1 MNMEGTNITSATVV
15 ALRRASSERA
25 PLAVRE
31 KSPQGVTKSS
41 HRARRSPT
49 PPSGSPRYTLSPSPI
64 SSTPPTSLQVHTSFE
79 SGDFSE
85 VDVWVHKFVSAVN
98 SKGYKKASTH
108 PPISRESLKELEAQ
122 CILNNPK
129 LRHDINFDR
138 ELHFRPNLDGER
150 GQAKLRAA
158 DYYWEALEF
167 ELSLYTYI
175 RTDPSGERFRNTP
188 GFYQGISRYE
198 KRIPTMFQYMKDIIL
213 SMNEKSA
220 MVGVS
225 DALDVPYIMQ
235 QIHRGVYN
243 VAALGDFLDRLLKAH
258 CAPMRDAWVE
268 KVCDLLRSGAE
279 APTFKTVV
287 TGFKELFG
295 LLEAMKLDIANHQ
308 IRALRP
314 MLLETAVGFE
324 QNYYKHRIEAD
335 TIAVGTARSWFDEG
349 KAADVD
355 AVPRHALAHFVNR
368 FCDSL
373 VQPKPK
379 MPETFKL
386 DLDRL
391 VNLRQDIHG
400 LVYTAICTRSLAQLM
415 QTVRRDLQ
423 HQRRANRYIN
433 EVLPIL
439 VGRQPNADRWVS
451 LISTIA
457 PELVRAALGD
467 FTADERTA
475 PVMSSTPARGVNP
488 DSFIKA
494 IESHLNFAFIQG
506 SQYFSRA
513 LTEQHRIF
521 HERVTDLVMTNINA
535 STQDLVDM
543 FVPRPAFSYVMD
555 AKKQKK
561 FDAQKFLTPP
571 TTSQDPVNEIA
582 KRAAHMAILHW
593 RVWADLGVYI
603 SREQAPVDVDMTP
616 A

>member
-1 MNMEGTNITSATVV
+1 MPEDASA
-15 ALRRASSERA
+15 ALRRASLERRT
-25 PLAVRE
+25 LEVRE
-31 KSPQGVTKSS
+31 KSPQGVTKSL

-49 PPSGSPRYTLSPSPI
+49 PTTGSPRYTLSPSPVA
-64 SSTPPTSLQVHTSFE
+64 SLPPTSLLVHTSFV
-79 SGDFSE
+79 SGDYSE
-85 VDVWVHKFVSAVN
+85 VDAWVNKFVTTVN

-108 PPISRESLKELEAQ
+108 PPISRDSLKELEAQ

-150 GQAKLRAA
+150 GQSKLRAA
-158 DYYWEALEF
+158 DYYWEALEI
-167 ELSLYTYI
+167 ELSMYTYI
-175 RTDPSGERFRNTP
+175 RTDPSGEVFRNTP

-198 KRIPTMFQYMKDIIL
+198 KRVPTMFQYMKDIIL

-220 MVGVS
+220 MLGVS

-243 VAALGDFLDRLLKAH
+243 VAALGDFLERLLKAH
-258 CAPMRDAWVE
+258 CAPMRDGWVE
-268 KVCDLLRSGAE
+268 KVCGLLRDGAE
-279 APTFKTVV
+279 ADTFKTVV
-287 TGFKELFG
+287 MGFKELFG

-314 MLLETAVGFE
+314 MLLDTAIGFE
-324 QNYYKHRIEAD
+324 QNYYKHRLE
-335 TIAVGTARSWFDEG
+335 TGSIATTAAQGWFDEA
-349 KAADVD
+349 KEADVD
-355 AVPRHALAHFVNR
+355 TIPRHALAHFIDR
-368 FCDSL
+368 FCHSL

-400 LVYTAICTRSLAQLM
+400 LVYTSICTRALAQLM
-415 QTVRRDLQ
+415 QTGRRDAQ
-423 HQRRANRYIN
+423 HQRRAGKYIN

-439 VGRQPNADRWVS
+439 VGRQPDANKWVS

-467 FTADERTA
+467 FNGEERAA
-475 PVMSSTPARGVNP
+475 PILSSTGINP

-494 IESHLNFAFIQG
+494 IEAHLNFAFIQG
-506 SQYFSRA
+506 SQYFTRA
-513 LTEQHRIF
+513 LTEQHHLF
-521 HERVTDLVMTNINA
+521 LERVTSLIMTNMHA
-535 STQDLVDM
+535 STQELVDL
-543 FVPRPAFSYVMD
+543 FVPRPAFSYIME

-561 FDAQKFLTPP
+561 FDAQKFLAPPP
-571 TTSQDPVNEIA
+571 TTQEPVDEIA

-593 RVWADLGVYI
+593 RVWADLVYVPRP
-603 SREQAPVDVDMTP
+603 SDTDMTP